1 MIKPILTAASFTLGG
16 AGVILVGYL
25 SVNPRAFTHPV
36 AGLPFTSPAP
46 PPTRTETPVA
56 VDADQALVL
65 PQVKLVGA
73 RRPATKTAQP
83 KLDPCSN
90 WNDVGAMFVEA
101 RGATGVRRVR
111 QLCSTPER

>member
-36 AGLPFTSPAP
+36 ADLPTTPAP
-46 PPTRTETPVA
+46 RSTGAETPVA
-56 VDADQALVL
+56 VDTKQAIVMPEVRLVAS
-65 PQVKLVGA
+65 P
-73 RRPATKTAQP
+73 RRVTKP
-83 KLDPCSN
+83 VRNHFDPCSD

-111 QLCSTPER
+111 QLCSTAER

>member
-36 AGLPFTSPAP
+36 ADLPTTSAARS
-46 PPTRTETPVA
+46 TNTETPVA
-56 VDADQALVL
+56 VAAQHAIMMPEVSIVAS
-65 PQVKLVGA
+65 P
-73 RRPATKTAQP
+73 RRVTKSVRTQ
-83 KLDPCSN
+83 LDPCSD

-101 RGATGVRRVR
+101 KGATGVRRVR